1 MTRTPVKD
9 AARLQAALAALSSS
23 VGAAAERWLA
33 PRRGWLERPEAADR
47 AANLA
52 AWLALRQHDLAA
64 LQDGLSSWGLSSLG
78 RSESRVLASL
88 AAVTGAVAALTGQAP
103 PRAATDI
110 FAGDRALERAK
121 RSLFGPDPGGP
132 STRILVTLPAEAAAR
147 PALIGRM
154 VAAGADC
161 FRINCAHDDPEVWA
175 RLVAG
180 ARRAGRRAG
189 RHLPLLMDLG
199 GPKLRIAA
207 LAPGK
212 SRRLE
217 AGDRFLLAQ
226 EAAGLTSPEAGLP
239 RSRATLTLPQAL
251 AAARPG
257 AEVWIDDGKLGAT
270 IERRVPAGLVARVIH
285 AKPGGSRLKPEKG
298 VNLPGVELSLP
309 ALTALDLEHLDFV
322 AAHADLVGLSF
333 VQRVADVE
341 ALQQALAGRLGRRRW
356 PGLVLKI
363 ETRQGLANLPDLVL
377 RAAGRQPTAIMLA
390 RGDLAIELGF
400 EALSAAQEEV
410 LSLAAAARLPVIWA
424 TQVAEGLLKTGRPSR
439 PEITDLAMAQRAE
452 CVMLNKGPHV
462 LEAIAFA
469 DRVLRRMDRRQRKR
483 SPRLAAADLWRLE
496 PGPEDASAPAPPD
509 RASAAAPSRR
519 PRRDRRGRA
528 GSRGSAPTAGW
539 RRSSGR

>member
-1 MTRTPVKD
+1 MRRNSPKD
-9 AARLQAALAALSSS
+9 PARLQAALAALTRSLT
-23 VGAAAERWLA
+23 AAAHDWLA
-33 PRRGWLERPEAADR
+33 PRRAWLERPEAADQ
-47 AANLA
+47 AENLA
-52 AWLALRQHDLAA
+52 AWLALRQHDLAE
-64 LQDGLSSWGLSSLG
+64 LQDSLSSWGLSSLG

-88 AAVTGAVAALTGQAP
+88 AAVQGALAALAGQAP
-103 PRAATDI
+103 PRAATDL
-110 FAGDRALERAK
+110 FAGDRALARAK
-121 RSLFGPDPGGP
+121 QRLFGPDPGGP
-132 STRILVTLPAEAAAR
+132 STRILVTLPSEAAAK

-175 RLVAG
+175 RLAAG
-180 ARRAGRRAG
+180 VRSAGQRVG
-189 RHLPLLMDLG
+189 RHLPLLKDLG

-212 SRRLE
+212 PRRLE
-217 AGDRFLLAQ
+217 PGDRFLLAH
-226 EAAGLTSPEAGLP
+226 EAAALARRDADLP

-251 AAARPG
+251 SAARPG
-257 AEVWIDDGKLGAT
+257 GEVWIDDGKLGAV
-270 IERRVPAGLVARVIH
+270 IERRVPDGIVARVLH
-285 AKPGGSRLKPEKG
+285 AKPGGSRLKLEKG
-298 VNLPGVELSLP
+298 VNLPGADLRLP

-322 AAHADLVGLSF
+322 AGHADLVGLSF
-333 VQRVADVE
+333 VQRVADIE
-341 ALQQALAGRLGRRRW
+341 ALQQALALRLGRRRW

-462 LEAIAFA
+462 LAGIAFA
-469 DRVLRRMDRRQRKR
+469 DRVLHRMDRRQRKR
-483 SPRLAAADLWRLE
+483 SPRLAAADLWRLAPTAAE
-496 PGPEDASAPAPPD
+496 PSVPVPRD
-509 RASAAAPSRR
+509 RVSAAAPSRR
-519 PRRDRRGRA
+519 PRKCRTGRA
-528 GSRGSAPTAGW
+528 GSRGSAPRAD
-539 RRSSGR
+539 